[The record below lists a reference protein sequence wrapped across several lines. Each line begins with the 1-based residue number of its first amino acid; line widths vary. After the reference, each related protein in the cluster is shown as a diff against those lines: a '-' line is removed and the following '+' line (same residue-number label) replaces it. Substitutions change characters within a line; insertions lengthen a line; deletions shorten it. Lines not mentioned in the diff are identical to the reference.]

1 MEVFLYI
8 IPFITSLV
16 LLTAFRKET
25 VWWEYV
31 LVIVPP
37 IIFTLLLKLIMTSID
52 ATDTE
57 YLGGYALRAT
67 HYEDWDETVMVA
79 HTRTISNGKTTTTQ
93 TYYVPERKYH
103 PDRYSYISSL
113 DSSEH
118 FVSKEVYMAIKKKL
132 NAPSQFRDMHRK
144 YRTKDGDAHDTYWSG
159 NIKDMYDITVPHLY
173 INKAAASNTYSIF
186 KENPIKRKQAM
197 ELGLYDYPQIDRFEI
212 QNPILGD
219 SLDTESVQAIRTI
232 NAIYGKP
239 YQFRMYICLFHNE
252 PMEISE
258 LQKRYWKGGNKN
270 EFVVCIGMANDST
283 VAWSN
288 SFSWSDSPK
297 LEVLTRDWFIEHPIL
312 NLPEYAQYI
321 SEKIPNNWE
330 RKSFEDFKYINI
342 ELSKAQLIVLFIL
355 MIGIE
360 IGITFFVIKNS
371 YRNS

>member
-8 IPFITSLV
+8 IPFITALV
-16 LLTAFRKET
+16 LLMAFRKET
-25 VWWEYV
+25 VWWEYA

-37 IIFTLLLKLIMTSID
+37 IVFTFLLKVIMVSIST
-52 ATDTE
+52 TDTE
-57 YLGGYALRAT
+57 YLGGYALRVT

-79 HTRTISNGKTTTTQ
+79 HTGIISTGKVTTAY
-93 TYYVPERKYH
+93 TYYVPERRYH
-103 PDRYSYISSL
+103 PDRYTYVSSI
-113 DSSEH
+113 DSMEYDIT
-118 FVSKEVYMAIKKKL
+118 ENVYMAMKNRL
-132 NAPSQFRDMHRK
+132 NAESQFRDMHRE
-144 YRTKDGDAHDTYWSG
+144 YRTKDGDAYDTYWDG
-159 NIKDMYDITVPHLY
+159 KINTVYDITYYHLY
-173 INKAAASNTYSIF
+173 KNKMAASHTYSIL
-186 KENPIKRKQAM
+186 KEARITPKQAM
-197 ELGLYDYPQIDRFEI
+197 TLGLYDYPEIDNFNI

-258 LQKRYWKGGNKN
+258 LQKRYWEGGNKN
-270 EFVVCIGMANDST
+270 EFVVCLGMTNDST

-321 SEKIPNNWE
+321 SEKIPDNWE

-360 IGITFFVIKNS
+360 IGITVFVIKNS
-371 YRNS
+371 YRNN